1 MEAAHAAAV
10 LAVGTSPLAE
20 REAQERVSGVE
31 VESSMAPASAH
42 EEAEGLVWKIALLE
56 GALAEVCRAW
66 EVAEENS
73 CCLSDAVADAE
84 QQWEESEREHQ
95 EQFEELTLL
104 QAWGSKLCL
113 AIVCPP
119 RMRNHLSE
127 GMHIAALRHTKM
139 VRELTVL
146 RAAVSSAVEITL
158 GCSPN
163 QTFRVEVV
171 GELVAKFWKLEER
184 HSRLEKPS
192 TRICNLLLV
201 PPSDRVRLADQ
212 LE

>member
-1 MEAAHAAAV
+1 
-10 LAVGTSPLAE
+10 
-20 REAQERVSGVE
+20 
-31 VESSMAPASAH
+31 
-42 EEAEGLVWKIALLE
+42 
-56 GALAEVCRAW
+56 
-66 EVAEENS
+66 
-73 CCLSDAVADAE
+73 
-84 QQWEESEREHQ
+84 
-95 EQFEELTLL
+95 
-104 QAWGSKLCL
+104 
-113 AIVCPP
+113 
-119 RMRNHLSE
+119 
-127 GMHIAALRHTKM
+127 M

-184 HSRLEKPS
+184 HSCLEKPS
-192 TRICNLLLV
+192 TRICNLLLG